1 MILTR
6 DKGSRMWGGQG
17 GGTGGSGG
25 GGGIDMSA
33 LAGYATEMWVEEGY
47 ISKAFWTELFVIHG
61 TETVYI
67 SDDDGATWTQ
77 DGDPTSIIFSPN
89 EIPSEVIVDGETAGT
104 KTKTVR
110 AITSIEA
117 KKGVW
122 TNFYLSA
129 LGQNS
134 GGGGGGGGSSTLQ
147 GLLDVNIPAT
157 LTQAN
162 DGQVLM
168 YNYAQNK
175 WINANV
181 VTSVAA
187 GTGLTTNVSGSGAIT
202 SIGTISIS
210 ATYQTYIGHGETA
223 YGWGNHANA
232 GYAQASAL
240 SNYLPLMGGTMS
252 NTNLVTNMNADLLD
266 GMHIVVAGTN
276 SVAGIYGN
284 RIPYIGSDYVME
296 VGRYIDF
303 HKENGAGDY
312 ATRIQLSIDE
322 NGNTYNNTVT
332 LPSATGKLALISDIT
347 TALNGYATQQW
358 VGQNYLSLSG
368 GTMANTNLVTNMN
381 ADRLDGF
388 HANDMLV
395 HYGFPRNSTGSNYW
409 HKLGEYE
416 TGGDSSNLIIEIYS
430 GAGYNGL
437 GLQNTWAKII
447 IKDGWQEMQSAIN
460 SVGVSVEQFG
470 YYGYGDLKVIVVAT
484 AHNRGAVWVQLPW
497 QWAVGDYVV
506 YGRYTSWTHNDSIES
521 DTTTAPTSNQE
532 PVYYYRNLSYLNTEG
547 QEAVT
552 LPHDFSVKAG
562 VDGAQLR
569 IGNMLL
575 SYDSTNKA
583 LKIEHQGSNGVEAGN
598 IYATGG
604 VSSLGQNSGGGG
616 GGGSSTLAGLNDVQ
630 LGTLSADDILIYD
643 GTGHWINTSKSS
655 FLNGYLTSVAF
666 SDLTSHPTT
675 LSGYGITDAYISGG
689 TIYLGSNSITPLT
702 SFTETDPTVPSWAK
716 QPTKPSY
723 SFSELTSH
731 PTTLSGYGITD
742 AYISGG
748 TIYLG
753 SNSITPLT
761 SFTETDPTVPSWAKQ
776 PTKPSYSFS
785 ELTYHPTTLS
795 GYGITDAVNSS
806 TTWWGQS
813 VSNGVVSGSITNV
826 GNITSNTN
834 GSIYSFSAIEFGTA
848 SNSGN
853 GGALYFHFP
862 GVFGHASSYIIEQSE
877 GVLSLL
883 GTPPTGGN
891 FGVVVGNAN
900 GTYLQIG
907 NIQLVY
913 DATNNAL
920 KVQKSDGTAGNF
932 YATGAVS
939 ALGANT
945 GSGGGGSSGIY
956 ENLTVSDTLS
966 FVKSGYTSRIYG
978 DSYGYLHIDGDEY
991 IVMNNDVTM
1000 NGYSIYNANDIHAD
1014 RFYVGVNRYIY
1025 LDGNNVLKYYDNG
1038 TVKTINLT

>member
-6 DKGSRMWGGQG
+6 DKGKRMWGGQG

-61 TETVYI
+61 TETVYT

-129 LGQNS
+129 LGQNPD

-147 GLLDVNIPAT
+147 GLLDVNLPADMM
-157 LTQAN
+157 QAN

-187 GTGLTTNVSGSGAIT
+187 GTGLTTNVSGGGAIT
-202 SIGTISIS
+202 NIGTISIS

-240 SNYLPLMGGTMS
+240 SNYLPLTGGTMS

-332 LPSATGKLALISDIT
+332 LPSTTGTLALISDIT

-416 TGGDSSNLIIEIYS
+416 TGGDDSNLILEIYS
-430 GAGYNGL
+430 GVGYNGL
-437 GLQNTWAKII
+437 GQQNTWAKII
-447 IKDGWQEMQSAIN
+447 IKDGWQETQAAEY

-470 YYGYGDLKVIVVAT
+470 YYGYGDIKVIVVAT

-521 DTTTAPTSNQE
+521 DTTTAPTSNQN

-604 VSSLGQNSGGGG
+604 VSALGQNSGGGG
-616 GGGSSTLAGLNDVQ
+616 GGGSSTLAGLSDVQ

-655 FLNGYLTSVAF
+655 FMSGYLTSVAF

-675 LSGYGITDAYISGG
+675 LSGYGITDA
-689 TIYLGSNSITPLT
+689 LGSG
-702 SFTETDPTVPSWAK
+702 
-716 QPTKPSY
+716 
-723 SFSELTSH
+723 
-731 PTTLSGYGITD
+731 TT
-742 AYISGG
+742 
-748 TIYLG
+748 
-753 SNSITPLT
+753 
-761 SFTETDPTVPSWAKQ
+761 F
-776 PTKPSYSFS
+776 
-785 ELTYHPTTLS
+785 
-795 GYGITDAVNSS
+795 
-806 TTWWGQS
+806 WGQS
-813 VSNGVVSGSITNV
+813 VSNGVVSGSLTNV

-834 GSIYSFSAIEFGTA
+834 GSIYSFSAIEFGTS

-907 NIQLVY
+907 DIRLVY
-913 DATNNAL
+913 DSTNNAL

-945 GSGGGGSSGIY
+945 SGGGGSSDIY

-991 IVMNNDVTM
+991 IVMGNDVTM
-1000 NGYSIYNANDIHAD
+1000 EGYSIYNANDIHAD
-1014 RFYVGVNRYIY
+1014 RFYVGTNRYIY
-1025 LDGNNVLKYYDNG
+1025 LDGNNVLKYYDSG
-1038 TVKTINLT
+1038 TVRTINLT